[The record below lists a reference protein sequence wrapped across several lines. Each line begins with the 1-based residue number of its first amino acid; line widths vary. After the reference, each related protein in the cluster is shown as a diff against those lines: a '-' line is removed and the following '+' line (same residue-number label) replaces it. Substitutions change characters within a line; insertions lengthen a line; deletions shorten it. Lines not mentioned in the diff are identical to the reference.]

1 MATLEQQLMAL
12 VRTGQLDPR
21 TANLLKSALTDG
33 NPDERMSETALRIV
47 EDRIRGKVLL
57 YFRDLAQRAADGEG
71 VTEEGK

>member
-1 MATLEQQLMAL
+1 
-12 VRTGQLDPR
+12 
-21 TANLLKSALTDG
+21 
-33 NPDERMSETALRIV
+33 MSETALRIV